1 MSKKDLLWCTA
12 EMTALISSIIFYIK
26 TKKDLKKNISLL
38 KFIQKAYPF
47 TPKIL
52 TDLLESKTPAIANN
66 LYKYKENEKAS
77 SFRAFVKGKIISYD
91 PIKSILNKKKKFVLR
106 KTIIEP
112 LYSNSNDSN
121 PKDYFIEN
129 KYVSDFL
136 IKDEDFFKFL
146 FVKFNSRV
154 NFENVL
160 KKIGKFTSIPKSSF
174 FVNFV
179 TKFIFLCKFFLT
191 LFRFNLKGMQIGS
204 KATEYGTEVGDNI
217 LTFGKIL
224 FDKKKKILLMHKP
237 EYFLK
242 NKIQLVNLLKYKIK
256 KWKNI
261 NSISIFMIL
270 FSTILVIRRFLILYK
285 TLKKKISFMI
295 KKFRMK
301 KLRNF
306 SDLLTDSFKC
316 IICIDNAKNVI
327 FTPCYHMVIC
337 QLCYDSLEKNQCPIC
352 RKEIRDSVNIFIV

>member
-1 MSKKDLLWCTA
+1 MSKTDILWCA
-12 EMTALISSIIFYIK
+12 GELTALISSIIFYLK
-26 TKKDLKKNISLL
+26 TKKNLKKTISLL
-38 KFIQKAYPF
+38 NFIQKAYPF

-52 TDLLESKTPAIANN
+52 TDLLESKNLSLTTN
-66 LYKYKENEKAS
+66 LYKYKENKNAS
-77 SFRAFVKGKIISYD
+77 SFRAFVKGKIISHD
-91 PIKSILNKKKKFVLR
+91 PIKSILDKKKKYVLR

-112 LYSNSNDSN
+112 LYSNSKDSN

-160 KKIGKFTSIPKSSF
+160 KKIGKFTSIPKSSLL
-174 FVNFV
+174 VNML
-179 TKFIFLCKFFLT
+179 TKVIFLFKFFLT
-191 LFRFNLKGMQIGS
+191 LFRFNLKGLKIGS
-204 KATEYGTEVGDNI
+204 KGTEYGTEVGDDI
-217 LTFGKIL
+217 LAFGKIL

-237 EYFLK
+237 EFFLK
-242 NKIQLVNLLKYKIK
+242 NKIQLVNLLKFRIK

-261 NSISIFMIL
+261 NYLSLFMML
-270 FSTILVIRRFLILYK
+270 LSSILVIRRFLIIYRK
-285 TLKKKISFMI
+285 LKKKISFMI
-295 KKFRMK
+295 TKFRME
-301 KLRNF
+301 KLRKF

-327 FTPCYHMVIC
+327 FIPCYHMVIC
-337 QLCYDSLEKNQCPIC
+337 QVCYDSLEKNQCPIC
-352 RKEIRDSVNIFIV
+352 RKEISDSVNIFIV